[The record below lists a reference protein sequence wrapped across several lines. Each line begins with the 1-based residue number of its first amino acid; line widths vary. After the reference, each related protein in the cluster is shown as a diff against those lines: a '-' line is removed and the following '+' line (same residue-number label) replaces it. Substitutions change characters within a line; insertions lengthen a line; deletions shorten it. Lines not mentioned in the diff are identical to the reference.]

1 MVTKKKPEPK
11 TITIRKNISLNEYR
25 VPGKRNTEASAYYT
39 EEKEDAVLTAK
50 DMHGKNVI
58 IKFRSVRE

>member
-11 TITIRKNISLNEYR
+11 TITIRKNISFNEYR

-58 IKFRSVRE
+58 IKFKSVRE